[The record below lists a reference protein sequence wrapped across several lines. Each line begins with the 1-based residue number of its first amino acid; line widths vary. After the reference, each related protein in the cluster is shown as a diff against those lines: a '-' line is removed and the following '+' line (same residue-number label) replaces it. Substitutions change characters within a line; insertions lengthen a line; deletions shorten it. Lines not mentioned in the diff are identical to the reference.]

1 MKKGENMANK
11 IVKSSLKHYY
21 DESYSNGSVIKP
33 EVDKSKSISEL
44 SSEELW
50 RMLSRTRDELELQ
63 RIIRQLKINSGERE
77 TSDKPFEIDTNTPIN
92 KLYHDDLAHFGIKGQ
107 KWGVHRFQNEDGTR
121 TPAGKKRDRS
131 KDAGEDKEKSDD
143 HKTSR
148 SAKAKAPEGL
158 SNDELKKL
166 NERLQLE
173 DTFKKLTAEKIVQG
187 ENWVKTALRDAGK
200 SAVKDFAKGVFLG
213 SAKLLVKEISPEF
226 ATAAFGGKEKKKD

>member
-1 MKKGENMANK
+1 MKKGEIMANK

-21 DESYSNGSVIKP
+21 DEPYSNGPVIKP
-33 EVDKSKSISEL
+33 EVDKSKTISEL

-107 KWGVHRFQNEDGTR
+107 KWGVRRFQNDDGTR
-121 TPAGKKRDRS
+121 TPEGKKRDSRHGKS
-131 KDAGEDKEKSDD
+131 EDYMKSQ
-143 HKTSR
+143 T
-148 SAKAKAPEGL
+148 AKKRGKEGL

-166 NERLQLE
+166 NERLRLE
-173 DTFKKLTAEKIVQG
+173 DEFKKLTAEKITAS
-187 ENWVKTALRDAGK
+187 ESWVKKSIRDAGQQ
-200 SAVKDFAKGVFLG
+200 ALTDFTKGIFLG
-213 SAKLLVKEISPEF
+213 SAKTLVKNISPEF
-226 ATAAFGGKEKKKD
+226 AEIAFKKGK

>member
-1 MKKGENMANK
+1 MANK

-33 EVDKSKSISEL
+33 DVDKSKSISEL

-107 KWGVHRFQNEDGTR
+107 KWGVRRFQNDDGTR
-121 TPAGKKRDRS
+121 TPAGKKRDSRHGKS
-131 KDAGEDKEKSDD
+131 EDYMKSQ
-143 HKTSR
+143 T
-148 SAKAKAPEGL
+148 AKKRGKEGL

-166 NERLQLE
+166 NERLRLE
-173 DTFKKLTAEKIVQG
+173 DDFKKLTAEKITAS
-187 ENWVKTALRDAGK
+187 ESWVKKSIRDAGQQ
-200 SAVKDFAKGVFLG
+200 ALTDFTKGIFLG
-213 SAKLLVKEISPEF
+213 SAKMLVRNISPEF
-226 ATAAFGGKEKKKD
+226 AQVAFKLKEKKKEED